1 MLYSAVARRA
11 AHTRGAGGARTGHA
25 MRTIPLVLL
34 ACCSTVR
41 SKLIW
46 CNTPVLPNETLMLH
60 GAGWAAPMGHAN
72 QRMAPKVTLQALGTS
87 FAAAELE
94 PLQVTDHT
102 IMVVVPQPCRKR
114 SPTLVGVLKRD
125 RSMRLDSSVLTD
137 D

>member
-1 MLYSAVARRA
+1 MHALVQSASARR
-11 AHTRGAGGARTGHA
+11 TRTRAGGARTGHA

-34 ACCSTVR
+34 ACCSTAR

-102 IMVVVPQPCRKR
+102 IMVVVPGVVLR
-114 SPTLVGVLKRD
+114 SNVHG
-125 RSMRLDSSVLTD
+125 LTHASTNGRH
-137 D
+137 